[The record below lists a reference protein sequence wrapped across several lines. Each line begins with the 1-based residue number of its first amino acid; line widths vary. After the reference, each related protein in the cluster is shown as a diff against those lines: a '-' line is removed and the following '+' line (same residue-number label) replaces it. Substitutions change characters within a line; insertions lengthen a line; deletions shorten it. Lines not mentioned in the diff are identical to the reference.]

1 MLGPHLFPLSCD
13 TMFKRRLLEL
23 RGLTVGTFKMRPWAC
38 GFKMIIGWFGLVLLL
53 KKKKKA
59 T

>member
-38 GFKMIIGWFGLVLLL
+38 GFKMIIGWFGLVLL
-53 KKKKKA
+53 
-59 T
+59 